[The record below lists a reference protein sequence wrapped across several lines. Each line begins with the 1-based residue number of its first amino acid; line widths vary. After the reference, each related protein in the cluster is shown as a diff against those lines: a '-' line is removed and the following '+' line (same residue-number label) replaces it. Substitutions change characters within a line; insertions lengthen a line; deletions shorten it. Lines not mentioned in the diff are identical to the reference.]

1 MGLRKLLLT
10 FLASIAVFIATAANT
25 TIRDINITYILT
37 PEGHARVTEVWD
49 VSAKNITEWYLV
61 KHNMGSAVSI
71 TDLAVSDENGLNF
84 INEGEWDIDRSIK
97 QKAGKC
103 GIVHK
108 GVNDYELCWG
118 IGSYGDHIFTVKYN
132 INNFVLSMEDYDA
145 IHFQFISPDLS
156 SAPEHAKVTIRYQ
169 DDLYQLD
176 TSNTR
181 VWGFGYEGTC
191 EFTDGAIVAE
201 SGKPFR
207 TNSSV
212 IILARFEKVMF
223 HDLVNN
229 DDRLFEER
237 HAIAMQGS
245 HFEGEP
251 SDYNYL
257 SDSYR
262 RDAVIW
268 ILWILG
274 FILAAFG
281 FKKQGNKFK
290 NINTFGV
297 KKLKDVE
304 WSREIPYNGNL
315 LATNYVITKAPSL
328 FKTRNSYAIASAYIL
343 KMIQQNILITG
354 KDEEGKIT
362 IAFNDNADL
371 GKLESPAKS
380 LFNMMK
386 LASGANKILEDKEFS
401 RWARKNKST
410 LIDWTTSI
418 TNKGRKALTDEGFFL
433 KHRFTPLGVQN
444 NNKVLG
450 FFKYLQDFTIINERK
465 AVEVHLWQDYLVF
478 ATLFGIADKVAK
490 ELKDIDPIAF
500 EEVVNYDFDTFT
512 TILHQ
517 TNSLSNAITRN
528 SYETSTS
535 SGGSFSGTSSW
546 SGGGG
551 SSSFGGGGGFSGG
564 GSGGGGR

>member
-1 MGLRKLLLT
+1 MRKLLLLL
-10 FLASIAVFIATAANT
+10 LACIVAFSASAADPA
-25 TIRDINITYILT
+25 IRDINITYILT
-37 PEGHARVTEVWD
+37 PEGHAKVTEVWD
-49 VSAKNITEWYLV
+49 VTVTSGTEWYLV
-61 KHNMGSAVSI
+61 KSNMVTANSI
-71 TDLAVSDENGLNF
+71 TDLAVTDETGLNF
-84 INEGEWDIDRSIK
+84 INEGEWDIDRSLGK
-97 QKAGKC
+97 KAGKC

-108 GVNDYELCWG
+108 GSNDYELCWG
-118 IGSYGDHIFTVKYN
+118 VGSYGDHIFTVHYT

-145 IHFQFISPDLS
+145 IHFQFISPNLS

-191 EFTDGAIVAE
+191 EFIDGAIVAE

-223 HDLVNN
+223 QDLVNI
-229 DDRLFEER
+229 DDHLFEER
-237 HAIAMQGS
+237 HVMAMEGS
-245 HFEGEP
+245 HFDGEP
-251 SDYNYL
+251 SDNDYSSNSGL
-257 SDSYR
+257 

-268 ILWILG
+268 IVWILV
-274 FILAAFG
+274 FILTAFG
-281 FKKQGNKFK
+281 IRKQGHKFR

-354 KDEEGKIT
+354 KDEKGKIT

-401 RWARKNKST
+401 RWANKNKST
-410 LIDWTTSI
+410 LIDWTKSI
-418 TNKGRKALTDEGFFL
+418 TNKGKKALTDGGFYA
-433 KHRFTPLGVQN
+433 KSRFTPLGVQT

-450 FFKYLQDFTIINERK
+450 FFKYLLDFTIINERK

-528 SYETSTS
+528 SYEPPTS
-535 SGGSFSGTSSW
+535 SGGSYSGTSSW

-564 GSGGGGR
+564 GSGGGSR